1 MFGFPQLPTVEL
13 SSLRLGMR
21 LTLCASA
28 RAYAHS
34 VALRHSQRLKRGRCA
49 VQPMRAS
56 SSATTIAPYC
66 EFQRADQQWLV
77 EPRPLAIVVGWFG
90 AELKHV
96 RKYADM
102 YRSAGWDAVAVA
114 PPSLATLVPPVADVY
129 GDMVLRAVAK
139 HVVPDVSNRDVLVH
153 VASNGGFIFAGNL
166 MLKGKNGD
174 ATARAIF
181 ERTRGV
187 VFDCT
192 PGNLRP
198 DIVARAAN
206 AVFFSGESATSE
218 PAPVLETLSSLLMNA
233 GPVMS
238 RLRSIDGAWGKI
250 STDDDDWLNCPSLFM
265 YSEADVLISPR
276 EIEEYARIR
285 EKKGKVVMHRYLD
298 AAHCEIGRVHRDDYR
313 DKLNKFLEEI
323 VAQ

>member
-1 MFGFPQLPTVEL
+1 
-13 SSLRLGMR
+13 MR
-21 LTLCASA
+21 LTLRASA

-34 VALRHSQRLKRGRCA
+34 VALRHAQRLTRGRCA
-49 VQPMRAS
+49 VQRTRAS
-56 SSATTIAPYC
+56 SSVASIAPYC
-66 EFQRADQQWLV
+66 EFQRAEQQST
-77 EPRPLAIVVGWFG
+77 EPRPLALVVGWFG

-102 YRSAGWDAVAVA
+102 YRGAGWDAITVA

-129 GDMVLRAVAK
+129 GDVVLRAVEK
-139 HVVPDVSNRDVLVH
+139 HVVPDVNNRDVVVH

-166 MLKGKNGD
+166 ILKGKNGD

-206 AVFFSGESATSE
+206 AVFFSGESATNE
-218 PAPVLETLSSLLMNA
+218 PAPVLERLFSLLMNT

-250 STDDDDWLNCPSLFM
+250 SSGDDDWLNCPSLFM

-285 EKKGKVVMHRYLD
+285 EKKGKVVMHRYFD
-298 AAHCEIGRVHRDDYR
+298 AAHCEIGRVQYDDYR
-313 DKLNKFLEEI
+313 DKLKKFLGEI
-323 VAQ
+323 R